1 MSLQRALGN
10 NALKELVGVWKCEAN
25 KDKRCEHLDDLFATG
40 HDFKNIQELAR
51 LDWLVYTRIVVGQ
64 ETSSR
69 NKIDFYARSSTKLG
83 VDFLVEHFQTTF
95 PRAKAFQVNI
105 LPPKFGFN

>member
-1 MSLQRALGN
+1 M
-10 NALKELVGVWKCEAN
+10 WKCEAN

-51 LDWLVYTRIVVGQ
+51 LDWLVYTRIGVGQ

-95 PRAKAFQVNI
+95 PRAKAFQVNFCRQN
-105 LPPKFGFN
+105 LASTEALFNKKSISRQV